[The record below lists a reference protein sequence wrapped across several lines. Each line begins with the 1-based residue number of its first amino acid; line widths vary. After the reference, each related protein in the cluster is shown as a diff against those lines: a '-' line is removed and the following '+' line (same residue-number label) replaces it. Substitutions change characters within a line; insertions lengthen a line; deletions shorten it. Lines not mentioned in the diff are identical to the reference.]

1 MNSLI
6 RLNKVTIIITVLLT
20 FIVAVSAAYAIYNAY
35 YQKQELVLEQAKN
48 AFEKNLNFRKWVAM
62 HGGVYVFPTEKTQ
75 PNPYLK
81 NHPFRDLETTDG
93 KKLTLMNPAY
103 SLREMLENFKGRFN
117 EYGHITSL
125 QPVNPKNHPD
135 KWEEAVLK
143 RFENKEISEYYEIYN
158 YKGEE
163 HLRYMKVLNTE
174 AECFACHETHG
185 YELGDVRG
193 GISITIPMTYYNE
206 KSFQEVQEILLIHL
220 FILFVLYGIIY
231 FFYQRLK
238 NSILEEQKLISQLAL
253 KDQMLFKQSKIASL
267 GEMLNNIAHHWRQ
280 PLSIISTSAS
290 GLKLQREFNT
300 ITPDMI
306 DKAMDEI
313 IHTTKYLSQTIEDFT
328 NLIDEHSS
336 KITFNISEYLLNDVH
351 ILKANTKCQNIHF
364 MIEIEP
370 NIEVKNYK
378 YAFTKAILYIF
389 NYLQK
394 LYENSLLEPKILLI
408 QLTQTENE
416 VHITIK
422 ENTNCIDDE
431 AIKKLFEPSITSR
444 YDYQTNN
451 LSLFLASKLISEN
464 LNGSIKVK
472 HGTLSYENKD
482 YSGVCFEIT
491 LPLEN
496 KE

>member
-1 MNSLI
+1 MNSLN
-6 RLNKVTIIITVLLT
+6 RLNKVTIIIALLLT
-20 FIVAVSAAYAIYNAY
+20 FIVLLSTAYTIYNAY
-35 YQKQELVLEQAKN
+35 HQKQELVLEQAKN
-48 AFEKNLNFRKWVAM
+48 AFDKNLNFRKWVAM
-62 HGGVYVFPTEKTQ
+62 HGGVYVFPTEKTK
-75 PNPYLK
+75 PNPYLQ

-93 KKLTLMNPAY
+93 QKLTLMNPAY
-103 SLREMLENFKGRFN
+103 SLRELLENFKGRFN

-125 QPVNPKNHPD
+125 NPVNPKNHPD

-143 RFENKEISEYYEIYN
+143 RFEKNEITEYHEIYN

-163 HLRYMKVLNTE
+163 HLRYMKVLNTQ
-174 AECFACHETHG
+174 AECLACHETHG
-185 YELGDVRG
+185 YKLGDVRG
-193 GISITIPMTYYNE
+193 GISITVPMTYYNE
-206 KSFQEVQEILLIHL
+206 KSFQEVKQILLVHL
-220 FILFVLYGIIY
+220 FILLLLYAIIY
-231 FFYQRLK
+231 YIYKRLK

-290 GLKLQREFNT
+290 GLKLQGEFNT
-300 ITPDMI
+300 ISPEMI

-336 KITFNISEYLLNDVH
+336 KTQFNISEYLLNDVH
-351 ILKANTKCQNIHF
+351 ILKAHTKCQNIHF
-364 MIEIEP
+364 IIEIEP
-370 NIEVKNYK
+370 NVEAKNYK

-394 LYENSLLEPKILLI
+394 LYENSLVHPKVLRIALK
-408 QLTQTENE
+408 QKENTIK
-416 VHITIK
+416 ITIQ
-422 ENTNCIDDE
+422 ENTNCIDEE
-431 AIKKLFEPSITSR
+431 ALKKLFEPCITSK

-464 LNGSIKVK
+464 LNGKIKAK
-472 HGTLSYENKD
+472 HAMLLYEDKSYG
-482 YSGVCFEIT
+482 GVSFEIT